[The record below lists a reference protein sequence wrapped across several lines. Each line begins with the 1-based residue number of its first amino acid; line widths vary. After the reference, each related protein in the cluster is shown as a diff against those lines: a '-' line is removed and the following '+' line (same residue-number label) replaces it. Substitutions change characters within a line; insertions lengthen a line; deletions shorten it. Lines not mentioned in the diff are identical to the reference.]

1 MSRKEPKTVADYR
14 SLTTA
19 AEIEFIERKSRFL
32 GYARPLDSREAAEA
46 FLSEIRAEYPD
57 ATHHVSAWRI
67 MKGGFYQRYS
77 DDGEPQGT
85 AGLPV
90 LDVIEKNDL
99 TDCGIIVVRYFGGI
113 LLGAGGLVRAYSTA
127 ASLAVEKAGITLYQ
141 ERMRY
146 RILVDYSLAETVQY
160 QLNEREVLQEEP
172 TYGMDV
178 EWVFAP
184 PPGEEDNI
192 LALIADLT
200 SGGALI
206 EPLEK
211 GYTGFPLP

>member
-1 MSRKEPKTVADYR
+1 MADYR

-19 AEIEFIERKSRFL
+19 AQIEFTERKSRFL

-46 FLSEIRAEYPD
+46 FLSEIRAMYPD

-184 PPGEEDNI
+184 PPGEEANI